1 MTLSRPLPYV
11 FMAVSISAIAVA
23 CGSGSSGDGA
33 DAAVTCPGVSACPDS
48 GAIPSYKTD
57 IEPILQQTCT
67 SCHSP
72 KGIASNQNLTSYAGV
87 YSEKGPVLDQVHDCM
102 MPPQNAPDLTAAQRV
117 ALTTWLYCGS
127 PDN

>member
-1 MTLSRPLPYV
+1 
-11 FMAVSISAIAVA
+11 MAVSISAIAVA
-23 CGSGSSGDGA
+23 CGSSSDDGA
-33 DAAVTCPGVSACPDS
+33 DAAVTCPVVSGCPDS

-57 IEPILQQTCT
+57 IEPILQQTCVA
-67 SCHSP
+67 CHSP
-72 KGIASNQNLTSYAGV
+72 TGIASNMSLTSYAGV

-102 MPPQNAPDLTAAQRV
+102 MPPLNSPWPTAAQRI